1 MILYDNSDNKDNS
14 DKKDYNANKDNIQV
28 EWALG

>member
-28 EWALG
+28 EWAMG